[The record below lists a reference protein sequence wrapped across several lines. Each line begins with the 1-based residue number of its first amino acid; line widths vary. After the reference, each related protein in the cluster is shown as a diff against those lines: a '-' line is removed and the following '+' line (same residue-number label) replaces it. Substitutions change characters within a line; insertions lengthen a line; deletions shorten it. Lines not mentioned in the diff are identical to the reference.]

1 MNGIWNF
8 ADALCTPYQDQQTH
22 RRRSNVEGKKRNQSY
37 SVAVQV
43 PTKSTIYL
51 RSIPSFS
58 LGEER
63 FEDNC
68 IVDIFVVALHYI
80 YCLSFLKQS
89 SEELRRTPDSGPH
102 PGSWIPDHRYT
113 IHTVSTECTVYLV
126 PHSFQNPVN
135 SKYTPLKFW
144 ILIPTSN
151 SNSNS
156 AIPKL

>member
-63 FEDNC
+63 FEDKC

-102 PGSWIPDHRYT
+102 PGSWIPDHRNTTY
-113 IHTVSTECTVYLV
+113 
-126 PHSFQNPVN
+126 
-135 SKYTPLKFW
+135 SKYHIHSKPGKFQIHPPK
-144 ILIPTSN
+144 ILNFDPYFQFQFQFRN
-151 SNSNS
+151 S
-156 AIPKL
+156 